1 LPNIIN
7 SFVLLAVS
15 VSEATTAS
23 GYIMEFTSVTVLIV
37 AHLSTSVDSIYG
49 VQRMKIVRFI
59 VLLLTTPALLFGYR
73 SILQLNSDPVIVFSA
88 VQTVVHSSYLHRLS
102 QFDSSQ
108 YASQQEYYA
117 WASSA
122 CSTAA
127 MTEVMN
133 YYGRTLRIT
142 YVLQAERN
150 ASAITPELGLLDEAG
165 IARTV
170 ARFGFH
176 ATIDHTHTLAQMI
189 ALANAGTP
197 VIVSIPPQRSSL
209 FYSGH
214 ILVVTGGNSSMVF
227 LADSS
232 VYNLQALSI
241 QSFLYLWS
249 GLTAIVT
256 P

>member
-1 LPNIIN
+1 MVAKKCVDEIQPLPLP
-7 SFVLLAVS
+7 S
-15 VSEATTAS
+15 
-23 GYIMEFTSVTVLIV
+23 
-37 AHLSTSVDSIYG
+37 
-49 VQRMKIVRFI
+49 
-59 VLLLTTPALLFGYR
+59 PAIFCAGICICSLNYLLFAF
-73 SILQLNSDPVIVFSA
+73 SIHLARYVVTLYQIV
-88 VQTVVHSSYLHRLS
+88 Q
-102 QFDSSQ
+102 Q
-108 YASQQEYYA
+108 YKILA
-117 WASSA
+117 
-122 CSTAA
+122 
-127 MTEVMN
+127 
-133 YYGRTLRIT
+133 G
-142 YVLQAERN
+142 
-150 ASAITPELGLLDEAG
+150 AITQELGLLDEAG

-189 ALANAGTP
+189 ARANAGTP

-232 VYNLQALSI
+232 VYNLQAVSI